1 MTLVKREQ
9 YATGRPII
17 VSSVS
22 EQDKALLVRIGYKRA
37 TAKTQRNGTVTE
49 CWRPASKFGFLH
61 TVGLTVAETPVI
73 PVLSAIGYELKAFV
87 PEDQTFVLVLK
98 EELRCSEYAK
108 VEFVCPNCGGSEFS
122 AESQNSII
130 CLGCGK
136 VIKKGSLPRNTEVK
150 NYEVK

>member
-1 MTLVKREQ
+1 MILFRREQ
-9 YATGRPII
+9 YVTGRPII
-17 VSSVS
+17 VSDVS

-61 TVGLTVAETPVI
+61 IIRLTVAETPVI

-98 EELRCSEYAK
+98 EELRRSEHIK
-108 VEFVCPNCGGSEFS
+108 VEFVCPKCSGSEFS

-136 VIKKGSLPRNTEVK
+136 VIRKGDLPRNTEVK
-150 NYEVK
+150 NYEIK

>member
-1 MTLVKREQ
+1 MTLIKREQ
-9 YATGRPII
+9 YVAGRPII
-17 VSSVS
+17 VSDVS

-37 TAKTQRNGTVTE
+37 TVRTHRNGTVTE

-61 TVGLTVAETPVI
+61 TVSLTVAETPII
-73 PVLSAIGYELKAFV
+73 PVLSAIGYELKTFIS
-87 PEDQTFVLVLK
+87 ENRTFVLILK
-98 EELRCSEYAK
+98 EELRCSEHIK
-108 VEFVCPNCGGSEFS
+108 VEFICPKCGDSEFS

-136 VIKKGSLPRNTEVK
+136 VIRKGDLPRNTEVK